1 MNNPSAA
8 SDHVASD
15 GMSAMVNVEQ
25 ASGLNL
31 GTIEKGLGILE
42 MLARMQGQK
51 GCTLGEL
58 REALGMNRTTLFR
71 FLSTFRTHGYIERDA
86 ITDRYHLGIRVLFL
100 SSALLNGMDIR
111 KMAKPLLDTLCEQ
124 TQELVQLT
132 TIDHGDMVT
141 IERVL
146 SKQTLALQT
155 AEIGA
160 RRPAYCTATGKAT
173 FAYLPREEVDR
184 ILAAGMPAV
193 TPRTI
198 TTPEAMHAN
207 LAEARKRGYAW
218 DDEEWI
224 PDVRCVAAPIFDHE
238 GHVAATVSVAAP
250 MFRTPLKR
258 LWRLGEM
265 TKAIAEAISRQM
277 GA

>member
-1 MNNPSAA
+1 MAA
-8 SDHVASD
+8 E
-15 GMSAMVNVEQ
+15 MVNTEQ
-25 ASGLNL
+25 TPAPLTV
-31 GTIEKGLGILE
+31 GTLEKGLGVLE
-42 MLARMQGQK
+42 MIARKQGQQ
-51 GCTLGEL
+51 GCSLSEL
-58 REALGMNRTTLFR
+58 RVALGMNRTTLFR
-71 FLSTFRTHGYIERDA
+71 FLSTLRAHGFVERDA
-86 ITDRYHLGIRVLFL
+86 MSDRYQLGIHVLFL
-100 SSALLNGMDIR
+100 SSAFLNGMDVR
-111 KMAKPLLDTLCEQ
+111 KRAKPFLETLCEQ

-132 TIDHGDMVT
+132 TRDRGDMVT

-173 FAYLPREEVDR
+173 FAYLPREDVDH

-198 TTPEAMHAN
+198 TTPKAMHAH
-207 LAEARKRGYAW
+207 LAEVRKRGYAW
-218 DDEEWI
+218 DDEEWT

-258 LWRLGEM
+258 LWRLGEA
-265 TKAIAEAISRQM
+265 TKATAEMISRQM